1 MAGLC
6 RNLHPHFSTIVHVPL
21 ILLCT
26 LPSPTIAA
34 TNINNPS
41 VTEKSSV
48 DRQALLSFK
57 LQLSNDPL
65 GALASWR
72 NGSANFCNW
81 QGITCSKKHTNRVI
95 ALDLRSK
102 GLVGQIALSVSNL
115 SFLTTID
122 LSDNHLHS
130 AIPDAIGG
138 LKRLR
143 KLNLSMNSLDGMIP
157 AALSSLSS
165 LEEISLWNNLL
176 TGLTAREK
184 L

>member
-1 MAGLC
+1 MAGLFI
-6 RNLHPHFSTIVHVPL
+6 NLGRHFSITVHVSF

-26 LPSPTIAA
+26 LPSPTIA
-34 TNINNPS
+34 
-41 VTEKSSV
+41 VTEKFSD

-65 GALASWR
+65 GALASWH
-72 NGSANFCNW
+72 NDSANFCSW

-102 GLVGQIALSVSNL
+102 GLVGQIPLSIANL
-115 SFLTTID
+115 SFLTALD

-130 AIPDAIGG
+130 AIPYETGG

-165 LEEISLWNNLL
+165 LEEISLWNNSLSGEIPSNL
-176 TGLTAREK
+176 SRCSVTPDL
-184 L
+184 